1 MKKLISLVLCASLL
15 LSVCISPVAAV
26 ETTENASTFSL
37 DKIDPNM
44 SLLDALE
51 QYPEIYDI
59 FYIDKVTPEQA
70 EMQQADGADVIN
82 GDEIPATILYSLNAR
97 KVRSDDS
104 ISPHGSSQ
112 NGPWPYEQA
121 GEGDHNCY
129 GYALGI
135 SQAYDPGSCAGYSLP
150 PWPTQFNV
158 YQIADY
164 VNKDMVA
171 AFNGGAR
178 QVSYQKVINSWEW
191 RIATRVG
198 YKKIVD
204 NNGNVRDILRDYH
217 FQLQTSTGAWCHKP
231 SSLPSEYLGN
241 VNPGTENWD
250 LPYWDLEAGEIQ
262 YVPNF
267 YDSITIYMALYRM
280 D

>member
-1 MKKLISLVLCASLL
+1 MICASLL
-15 LSVCISPVAAV
+15 ISVCINPIAAV
-26 ETTENASTFSL
+26 GTVENASTFSL
-37 DKIDPNM
+37 DKIDPEM

-82 GDEIPATILYSLNAR
+82 GDEIPASILYSLNAR
-97 KVRSDDS
+97 KVYSDNS
-104 ISPHGSSQ
+104 ISPYGSSQ

-121 GEGDHNCY
+121 NGTSPNCY

-135 SQAYDPGSCAGYSLP
+135 SQALNPGSYAGYSLP
-150 PWPTQFNV
+150 PWPTQLDV

-164 VNKDMVA
+164 VNKDMVET
-171 AFNGGAR
+171 FRGGAR

-217 FQLQTSTGAWCHKP
+217 FWLQTNTGTWCHKP

-241 VNPGTENWD
+241 VNPGTESWD
-250 LPYWDLEAGEIQ
+250 LPYWDPEAGEIK
-262 YVPNF
+262 YIPNF
-267 YDSITIYMALYRM
+267 YNSATIYMALYRM

>member
-1 MKKLISLVLCASLL
+1 MKKFVSLL
-15 LSVCISPVAAV
+15 LCTSLLMSICVSSVTAAEV
-26 ETTENASTFSL
+26 EDCSTGFNL
-37 DKIDPNM
+37 NQIDPEI
-44 SLLDALE
+44 SLLDALD

-59 FYIDKVTPEQA
+59 FYIDKVTPDQA
-70 EMQQADGADVIN
+70 EMLQTDGIKTIN
-82 GDEIPATILYSLNAR
+82 GDEIPASILYSLNAR
-97 KVRSDDS
+97 KVRPENS

-112 NGPWPYEQA
+112 NGPQPYEQA
-121 GEGDHNCY
+121 NGTTPNCY

-150 PWPTQFNV
+150 SAFNV
-158 YQIADY
+158 NLISDY

-198 YKKIVD
+198 DAKIVD
-204 NNGNVRDILRDYH
+204 NNGNVVGTLYDYH
-217 FQLQTSTGAWCHKP
+217 FWLQTSTGTWCHKSGKTP
-231 SSLPSEYLGN
+231 SVHFGN
-241 VNPGTENWD
+241 VRPDTASWD
-250 LPYWDLEAGEIQ
+250 LGDIK
-262 YVPNF
+262 NF
-267 YDSITIYMALYRM
+267 YDSATIYMALYRM